1 MATAVATA
9 VALVCLPASARAQR
23 SFMTGNELQSLCNTK
38 GAWGMVACTAY
49 VMAIF
54 EVMYSNPIYGWSACF
69 PSGVIAGQMIA
80 GQMTDVVKRFLAQHP
95 EQRHNTAGSLVA
107 QALAE
112 AFPCQT

>member
-1 MATAVATA
+1 MIGRTRLIAIATT
-9 VALVCLPASARAQR
+9 VALACLPASARAQR
-23 SFMTGNELQSLCNTK
+23 AFMTGNELQSLCNTN

-69 PSGVIAGQMIA
+69 PSSAIA
-80 GQMTDVVKRFLAQHP
+80 GQMTGVVKRFLARHP
-95 EQRHNTAGSLVA
+95 EQRHNPAGSLVA

-112 AFPCQT
+112 AFPCNT

>member
-1 MATAVATA
+1 VATA

-23 SFMTGNELQSLCNTK
+23 GFMTGNELQSLCNTND
-38 GAWGMVACTAY
+38 AWGMVACTAY

-54 EVMYSNPIYGWSACF
+54 EVMYSNPIYGWRACF
-69 PSGVIAGQMIA
+69 PSGVIA
-80 GQMTDVVKRFLAQHP
+80 GQMTDVVKRFLARHP

-112 AFPCQT
+112 AFPCNT